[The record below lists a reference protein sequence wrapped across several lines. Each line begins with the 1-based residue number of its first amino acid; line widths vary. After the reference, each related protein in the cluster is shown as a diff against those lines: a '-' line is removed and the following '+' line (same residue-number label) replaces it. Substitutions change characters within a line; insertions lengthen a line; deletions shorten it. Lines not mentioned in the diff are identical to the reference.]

1 MCGIGGIVLR
11 EPDFR
16 MAQALKTMQAH
27 IAHRGPDGNGT
38 FVNQDGCVGLVHTR
52 LAIVDLSSAAA
63 QPMDAHG
70 NVIVFNGEIY
80 NWRDLRKHLEGLG
93 HRFTTNSDT
102 ETILAGYR
110 EWGADVLTHLRGM
123 FAFAIWNKVEQILFC
138 ARDRIGKKPFIYA
151 EGSNGFCFASEIPA
165 IRAASGIA
173 GVNTTLDGSAL
184 AAMLL
189 HNLRHIP
196 EPATVYR
203 GIRKLRAGY
212 AMMVRAGRVEKS
224 WRYWNPQD
232 DADSVARPVTPLKLR
247 AMLEEC
253 VELRRVADVPV
264 GALLS
269 GGVDS
274 SAIVA
279 LAQRKAGQP
288 VRTYAMGLDADDED
302 LRRARFMAGQIG
314 TTHREFYFD
323 ASRQWTTFN
332 RILTTYGE
340 PIMLL
345 PLVYTFELCE
355 AIRGDGI
362 KVVLSG
368 NGADELFYGYTGMV
382 QTGRLSRAVKAFDF
396 LAPFVRLLPA
406 AQRGRALQV
415 FASQKGVRKAAL
427 YRHYASNVWP
437 SLIAPEALKELDNYA
452 EAELAAWGS
461 VAPNDDYIDESNFC
475 GLMVE
480 NTHSVTIAAD
490 LPAMMAGVEM
500 RAPFLDQQ
508 MIALALATP
517 WREKIVTSGEGNHLK
532 KILKQ
537 AVSDLMPPDILYA
550 SKRGFGMGIAQDDVI
565 RHGWREH
572 GRELFSNPDHADGL
586 FSKPGLR
593 NLWQCY
599 LKGEMAGSSLP
610 SNMFA
615 IQLWLQ
621 SARAAA

>member
-1 MCGIGGIVLR
+1 MCGIGGIILRGPDSRIAEVLSH
-11 EPDFR
+11 
-16 MAQALKTMQAH
+16 MQAH
-27 IAHRGPDGNGT
+27 IAHRGPDGSGT
-38 FVNQDGCVGLVHTR
+38 YIAEDEHFGFVHTR
-52 LAIVDLSSAAA
+52 LAIVDLSNAAA
-63 QPMDAHG
+63 QPMQAHG

-80 NWRDLRKHLEGLG
+80 NWRDLRRRLEGLG
-93 HRFTTNSDT
+93 HRFSTHSDT
-102 ETILAGYR
+102 ETVLAGYR
-110 EWGADVLTHLRGM
+110 EWGVNVLAHLRGM
-123 FAFAIWNKVEQILFC
+123 FAFALWDTMERTLFC

-165 IRAASGIA
+165 IRAASGLA
-173 GVNTTLDGSAL
+173 GVDDALDHSAL

-196 EPATVYR
+196 EPATIYR
-203 GIRKLRAGY
+203 GIRKLRPGH
-212 AMMVRAGRVEKS
+212 AMIVQAGRVKKS

-232 DADSVARPVTPLKLR
+232 DADAVTTPVTSSTLR
-247 AMLEEC
+247 ALLEEC
-253 VELRRVADVPV
+253 VELRRMADVPV

-279 LAQRKAGQP
+279 LAQSKADQP
-288 VRTYAMGLDADDED
+288 VRTYAMGLDANDED
-302 LRRARFMAGQIG
+302 LRRARIMAARIG

-323 ASRQWTTFN
+323 ASKQWVTFN
-332 RILTTYGE
+332 RILVTYGE

-345 PLVYTFELCE
+345 PLVHTFELCE
-355 AIRGDGI
+355 AIRSDGI

-382 QTGRLSRAVKAFDF
+382 QTSKLSRGVKAFEF
-396 LAPFVRLLPA
+396 LAPLVHLLPA
-406 AQRGRALQV
+406 AHRGRALEV
-415 FASQKGVRKAAL
+415 LAAPRGARKAAL
-427 YRHYASNVWP
+427 YRHYAKSVWP
-437 SLIAPEALKELDNYA
+437 GLIAPEALGDLANYA

-461 VAPNDDYIDESNFC
+461 VAPNSDYIDESNFC

-517 WREKIVTSGEGNHLK
+517 WQKKIVTSGEGNQLK

-537 AVSDLMPPDILYA
+537 AVADLMPHDILYA
-550 SKRGFGMGIAQDDVI
+550 SKRGFGMGIAQDDVV
-565 RHGWREH
+565 RGAWGAY
-572 GRELFSNPDHADGL
+572 GRELFSNPDSAGGL
-586 FSKPGLR
+586 FSKSGLR
-593 NLWQCY
+593 DLWQRY
-599 LKGEMAGSSLP
+599 VKGEMAGSSLP

-621 SARAAA
+621 SAKATA

>member
-11 EPDFR
+11 APDSR
-16 MAQALKTMQAH
+16 MAEVLNNMRAH
-27 IAHRGPDGNGT
+27 IAHRGPDGSGAYIGE
-38 FVNQDGCVGLVHTR
+38 DGHLGLVHTR

-63 QPMDAHG
+63 QPMQAHG
-70 NVIVFNGEIY
+70 NIIVFNGEIY

-93 HRFTTNSDT
+93 HRFSTSSDT

-110 EWGADVLTHLRGM
+110 EWGMNVLAHLRGM
-123 FAFAIWNKVEQILFC
+123 FAFAIWDTAERTLFC
-138 ARDRIGKKPFIYA
+138 ARDRVGKKPFIYA

-165 IRAASGIA
+165 VRAASVIA
-173 GVNTTLDGSAL
+173 GVDSALDGSAL

-203 GIRKLRAGY
+203 GIRKLRAGH
-212 AMMVRAGRVEKS
+212 AMIVHAGRVTKS

-232 DADSVARPVTPLKLR
+232 DADSVARPITPSKLR
-247 AMLEEC
+247 DMLEEC
-253 VELRRVADVPV
+253 VELRRVADVSV

-279 LAQRKAGQP
+279 LAQSKASQP
-288 VRTYAMGLDADDED
+288 VRTYAMGLDANDED
-302 LRRARFMAGQIG
+302 LRRARLMAARIG

-323 ASRQWTTFN
+323 AAKQWTILN

-345 PLVYTFELCE
+345 PLVHTFELCE

-382 QTGRLSRAVKAFDF
+382 QTSRLSRGVKALEW
-396 LAPFVRLLPA
+396 LAPLIRLLPA
-406 AQRGRALQV
+406 ASRGRALQV
-415 FASQKGVRKAAL
+415 LAAQRGARKAAL
-427 YRHYASNVWP
+427 YRHYASGVWP
-437 SLIAPEALKELDNYA
+437 SLIAPDALASLENYA
-452 EAELAAWGS
+452 EAELTAWGS
-461 VAPNDDYIDESNFC
+461 AAPNDNYIDESNFG

-500 RAPFLDQQ
+500 RAPFLDQH
-508 MIALALATP
+508 MIALALATR
-517 WREKIVTSGEGNHLK
+517 WQKKIVTSGEGNQLK
-532 KILKQ
+532 RILKR
-537 AVSDLMPPDILYA
+537 AVSDLMPQDILYA
-550 SKRGFGMGIAQDDVI
+550 PKRGFGMGIAQDDVV
-565 RHGWREH
+565 RGDWGEY
-572 GRELFSNPDHADGL
+572 GRDLFSNPDNADGL
-586 FSKPGLR
+586 FSKTGLR
-593 NLWQCY
+593 DLWQRY
-599 LKGEMAGSSLP
+599 VNGEMAGSSLP